1 MCDYKNPEFDWED
14 FNQRKRLEESSQE
27 AQEKKKLIIAK
38 VNKIAEE
45 NKLNVREW
53 EYTRL
58 GNVFSLKFIFE
69 PKEEKIKIDELIE
82 EYKGEEMSKLE
93 DLLEQLKITIRV
105 GDRYK
110 KLIPYDHFG
119 VFDKTTYM
127 YGVYI
132 KNKNQEIKLLDE
144 IDKLNERS

>member
-82 EYKGEEMSKLE
+82 EYKKE
-93 DLLEQLKITIRV
+93 
-105 GDRYK
+105 
-110 KLIPYDHFG
+110 
-119 VFDKTTYM
+119 
-127 YGVYI
+127 
-132 KNKNQEIKLLDE
+132 
-144 IDKLNERS
+144 